1 MWWHCKEARGGGL
14 RRKRGSTQ
22 LRFGGGLDGTAVQ
35 GGRLEEGG
43 VAVSSFD
50 IFVDVVASSLDA
62 QKMKPFFNSR
72 RPKHHKQ
79 KANTAPLNQQGFS
92 TNPSISNAMPT
103 QPQLGL
109 ANPQIPIPFNNS
121 NTPLSNGQAMAN
133 MPPLIAQQPGL
144 LNGPNDLAILQ
155 LQNQVNKL
163 NALKMLMDQVN
174 QLQGELFG
182 PSFSNLPQQLNQN
195 MGLLRNPMQNMMNP
209 VMPFQMPIN
218 SQVGSFNV
226 PSSNHQ
232 VVGAQSQNFFVNP
245 QFGAEQRVNPNQPN
259 FVMPTTSAY
268 GSKLFAD
275 QQVQGNLSASQQ
287 VGANG
292 SNPLTVANQREEGN
306 SPALRQSEKVS
317 MPAMAANGAKP
328 LPIAAQQGQGN
339 SSASQQS
346 WNSQPSTYNRWQG
359 NPARN
364 GQSSTPKSKWEKSSG
379 KNFKNNRNREPLQ
392 PGHHKS
398 DFNCVDNGKRKLE
411 FSNEHGRK
419 GHGNERVA
427 KFGRTDLTDQAT
439 EEKRVC
445 PLISAFC
452 LFAGLT
458 LTSVNLAELFFTRN
472 KKSNNGVNHVGSTTQ
487 QKANIE
493 KKQTEVIDR
502 EANFRRKQLKE
513 ILAKQAELG
522 VEVAEIPPDYLLDSE
537 KLGVQVAEISP
548 PQVLNSEKLGVEVA
562 EIPPRHLLDSKKQEH
577 GREDNRRSL
586 TKKGKFWN
594 KHDKGGRYNK
604 KGRSAKQVGS
614 ANEERKPTLLEK
626 LLSADLK
633 RDKHQLL
640 QWPKKMVMRM
650 RWEGEKSPLVREE
663 VSEDSNNTAAENF
676 GDRDDCIEH
685 DAQVELGNGFVR
697 GKCDIVD
704 EVYRVEE
711 GEIVD

>member
-1 MWWHCKEARGGGL
+1 ME
-14 RRKRGSTQ
+14 Q
-22 LRFGGGLDGTAVQ
+22 
-35 GGRLEEGG
+35 
-43 VAVSSFD
+43 
-50 IFVDVVASSLDA
+50 
-62 QKMKPFFNSR
+62 SR
-72 RPKHHKQ
+72 C
-79 KANTAPLNQQGFS
+79 L
-92 TNPSISNAMPT
+92 
-103 QPQLGL
+103 
-109 ANPQIPIPFNNS
+109 
-121 NTPLSNGQAMAN
+121 
-133 MPPLIAQQPGL
+133 
-144 LNGPNDLAILQ
+144 LQ
-155 LQNQVNKL
+155 L
-163 NALKMLMDQVN
+163 
-174 QLQGELFG
+174 
-182 PSFSNLPQQLNQN
+182 
-195 MGLLRNPMQNMMNP
+195 
-209 VMPFQMPIN
+209 
-218 SQVGSFNV
+218 
-226 PSSNHQ
+226 
-232 VVGAQSQNFFVNP
+232 
-245 QFGAEQRVNPNQPN
+245 
-259 FVMPTTSAY
+259 
-268 GSKLFAD
+268 SK
-275 QQVQGNLSASQQ
+275 
-287 VGANG
+287 
-292 SNPLTVANQREEGN
+292 
-306 SPALRQSEKVS
+306 
-317 MPAMAANGAKP
+317 
-328 LPIAAQQGQGN
+328 GQGK

-379 KNFKNNRNREPLQ
+379 KNFKNNRNREPSQ

-398 DFNCVDNGKRKLE
+398 DFNCMDNGKRKLE

-439 EEKRVC
+439 EEKR
-445 PLISAFC
+445 
-452 LFAGLT
+452 T
-458 LTSVNLAELFFTRN
+458 FFYTEQEIKQWRESRR
-472 KKSNNGVNHVGSTTQ
+472 KHYPTKT
-487 QKANIE
+487 NIE

-522 VEVAEIPPDYLLDSE
+522 VEVAEILPDYLLDSE

-548 PQVLNSEKLGVEVA
+548 PQVLNSEILGVEVA

-640 QWPKKMVMRM
+640 QVFKFIVANSFFKDWPEKPLKFPSVVAKEDGYEDEMG
-650 RWEGEKSPLVREE
+650 EEKSPLVREE
-663 VSEDSNNTAAENF
+663 VSEDSNSTTAENF